1 MSILIPKVIHYI
13 WLGEKPMHPLMIQW
27 RHGWESLHPGWE
39 VKIWSET
46 PGRTASLTCRHE
58 TLDSSFPELLRD
70 SCHLSQRS
78 NVWRYELICRLGGLY
93 LDTDFEPL
101 RCIEPLIGGLEA
113 FAGRCHV
120 ANSTGTAIG
129 CAMFGCIPHHSW
141 TRDLIENMTSRDPRI
156 SMSLGSRYF
165 CEITSRHP
173 EVHLFAP
180 DVFYSQRCE
189 QPGHY
194 KPPIP
199 DTTYAIHRWSSK
211 WFPDGFKPL
220 TTPPKQ

>member
-1 MSILIPKVIHYI
+1 MSILIPKTIHYV
-13 WLGEKPMHPLMIQW
+13 WLGGKPMRPLMVQW
-27 RHGWESLHPGWE
+27 RRRWESLHPGWE

-46 PGRTASLTCRHE
+46 LGRPASLTCRHE
-58 TLDSSFPELLRD
+58 TLDSSFPGLLRD

-78 NVWRYELICRLGGLY
+78 NVWRYELLHQLGGLY

-120 ANSTGTAIG
+120 ANSTDTAIG
-129 CAMFGCIPHHSW
+129 CAMFGCTARHPW
-141 TRDLIENMTSRDPRI
+141 TGDLIENMPSRDSRI
-156 SMSLGSRYF
+156 SLSLGSRYF
-165 CEITSRHP
+165 GEITSRHP
-173 EVHLFAP
+173 EVHLFEP

-199 DTTYAIHRWSSK
+199 AGAYAIHRWSSK

-220 TTPPKQ
+220 ADQAAK